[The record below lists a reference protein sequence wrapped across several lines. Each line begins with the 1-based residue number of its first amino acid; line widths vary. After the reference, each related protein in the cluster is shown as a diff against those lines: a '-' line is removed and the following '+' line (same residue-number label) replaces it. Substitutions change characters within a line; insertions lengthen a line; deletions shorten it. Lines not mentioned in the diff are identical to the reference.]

1 MPKVDVHGAS
11 GIKYQFSVNPLN
23 AKFEALGAVYIVT
36 KRTKKPEAAA
46 THKFLYVGETDD
58 LSTRFDGHHKQAC
71 FDQEGANCIGI
82 HLDGSEESRK
92 TKEAD
97 LYRSRRWPCND

>member
-1 MPKVDVHGAS
+1 MSKVDVHGAS
-11 GIKYQFSVNPLN
+11 GIKYQFSINPLN

-36 KRTKKPEAAA
+36 KPTKESEAAA
-46 THKFLYVGETDD
+46 THKFLYVGET
-58 LSTRFDGHHKQAC
+58 GHHKQAS
-71 FDQEGANCIGI
+71 FDQKGANCIGI